1 MARQYLKIGD
11 ISCTSMFN
19 CNANGNEQNPM
30 SMNHVIHVAT
40 MMQWNHVSVTISTT
54 TLGLLNVH
62 AQSEIGLQQLVFSWS
77 RNSKVQSPEGYL
89 LLQHSLVGSFRRMPY
104 LPSLKMQPMLA
115 ILALGPLECLRTS
128 KASHLFIIKF
138 IGVIRQ
144 LLYLFLPDCVVTRV
158 ELTLFSSIPLQ
169 YIHEAIQ

>member
-1 MARQYLKIGD
+1 
-11 ISCTSMFN
+11 MFN

-62 AQSEIGLQQLVFSWS
+62 AQDMPKNQKSVCSNLFFRDQGTARYNPQ
-77 RNSKVQSPEGYL
+77 NGGYL

-144 LLYLFLPDCVVTRV
+144 LLYLFLPDCVVTPV

-169 YIHEAIQ
+169 IYPWSHPIA

>member
-1 MARQYLKIGD
+1 MPMVMSKIQ
-11 ISCTSMFN
+11 C
-19 CNANGNEQNPM
+19 
-30 SMNHVIHVAT
+30 
-40 MMQWNHVSVTISTT
+40 QWIMWFMWP
-54 TLGLLNVH
+54 
-62 AQSEIGLQQLVFSWS
+62 QWCSEIMFLSQSAQQLLDSWMFMLKTCPKI
-77 RNSKVQSPEGYL
+77 RNRSAATCFFRDQGTARYNPQNGGYL

-144 LLYLFLPDCVVTRV
+144 LLYLFLPDCVVTPV

-169 YIHEAIQ
+169 IYPWSHPIA